1 MSQLLSVKYD
11 VIWNG
16 NPAKWEQANTIL
28 WERLASANA
37 TRVILEEPKS
47 YMVRDIPEPTSDYED
62 YEVDDQSYK
71 TSRSTTREEK
81 IDDEV
86 SFNHRESNVAS
97 STAAATEPLS
107 VPGMKSQKARNEVS
121 STTSQLVDYKTW

>member
-47 YMVRDIPEPTSDYED
+47 YMKETINLTKPVVAQPE
-62 YEVDDQSYK
+62 K
-71 TSRSTTREEK
+71 RK
-81 IDDEV
+81 
-86 SFNHRESNVAS
+86 
-97 STAAATEPLS
+97 
-107 VPGMKSQKARNEVS
+107 
-121 STTSQLVDYKTW
+121 